1 MAEPIRQIK
10 LIESRSEKISVFL
23 DAKISDQ
30 EDLVLEGQDLGK
42 QVEEYWGDS
51 DYEYWVVVPKGYKDS
66 VLLWLLQERFAEDA
80 APNRFKSDSEFSE
93 WLKAKG
99 IPYEFSSYA

>member
-10 LIESRSEKISVFL
+10 LIESRGEKLSVFL
-23 DAKISDQ
+23 DAKINDQ
-30 EDLVLEGQDLGK
+30 EDLVLEGQDLGPR
-42 QVEEYWGDS
+42 VEEYWGDS
-51 DYEYWVVVPKGYKDS
+51 DYEYWVVVPKAYKDT
-66 VLLWLLQERFAEDA
+66 VLLWLLKERFAEGTPPA
-80 APNRFKSDSEFSE
+80 AFKSDSEFSE